1 VSIACIGWFFFT
13 SLFYESSPPEYKE
26 RVEEF
31 FARLKKPIEDLT
43 VEQVK
48 ENHKV
53 VGAIGLLCMIFG
65 AFVLLMMLV
74 PNEGIKRLAF
84 LFCGGIVFS
93 VGWLLR
99 RVAKRHQETAV

>member
-1 VSIACIGWFFFT
+1 MTPIFDQLITVGGTDWATTTNTT
-13 SLFYESSPPEYKE
+13 SPYTLLALPVASYS
-26 RVEEF
+26 
-31 FARLKKPIEDLT
+31 
-43 VEQVK
+43 
-48 ENHKV
+48 KV

-99 RVAKRHQETAV
+99 RVAKRHQEKAV